1 MELLKEDGTTP
12 LNNEA
17 AQDYINELE
26 AQVKILIRSKA
37 SLVRNLDEYQGE
49 TGLTVVMKGLIIDM
63 LAEPDVIDV
72 LKDEILDVLKDEILD
87 GLPDLNDLDDRV
99 SAIEFDLENLPDE
112 YELTDT
118 VVESMTFESKVREI
132 VADAFKDISIE
143 TKIDTTNL
151 E

>member
-1 MELLKEDGTTP
+1 MKLLKEDGTTP

-26 AQVKILIRSKA
+26 AQVKLLGRAKDT
-37 SLVRNLDEYQGE
+37 LVRNLSEYQGDE
-49 TGLTVVMKGLIIDM
+49 GFNLVLTELVMNILTTPDTI
-63 LAEPDVIDV
+63 DVIRDCIT
-72 LKDEILDVLKDEILD
+72 LSRDDILD

-118 VVESMTFESKVREI
+118 VVESMTFESRVREI
-132 VADAFKDISIE
+132 VADAFRDISIE

>member
-72 LKDEILDVLKDEILD
+72 LKDEILDVL
-87 GLPDLNDLDDRV
+87 PDLDDLDSRV
-99 SAIEFDLENLPDE
+99 GELEYKEEQLPDD
-112 YELTDT
+112 YEVIDN
-118 VVESMTFESKVREI
+118 VVESNDFESKVREI
-132 VADAFKDISIE
+132 VAVAFNDVSVDVKFN
-143 TKIDTTNL
+143 TTNL

>member
-26 AQVKILIRSKA
+26 AQVKLLGRAKDT
-37 SLVRNLDEYQGE
+37 LVRNLSEYQGDE
-49 TGLTVVMKGLIIDM
+49 GFNLVLTELVMNILTTPDTI
-63 LAEPDVIDV
+63 DVIRDCIT
-72 LKDEILDVLKDEILD
+72 LSRDDILD

-118 VVESMTFESKVREI
+118 VVESMTFESRVREI

>member
-26 AQVKILIRSKA
+26 AQVKLLGRAKDT
-37 SLVRNLDEYQGE
+37 LVRNLSEYQGDE
-49 TGLTVVMKGLIIDM
+49 GFNLVLTELVMNILTTPDTI
-63 LAEPDVIDV
+63 DVIRD
-72 LKDEILDVLKDEILD
+72 DILD

-132 VADAFKDISIE
+132 VADAFRDISIE

>member
-37 SLVRNLDEYQGE
+37 SLVHNLDEYQGE

-72 LKDEILDVLKDEILD
+72 LKDEILDVL
-87 GLPDLNDLDDRV
+87 PDLDDLDSRV
-99 SAIEFDLENLPDE
+99 GELEYKEEQLPDD
-112 YELTDT
+112 YEVIDN
-118 VVESMTFESKVREI
+118 VVESNDFESKVREI
-132 VADAFKDISIE
+132 VAVAFNDVSVDVKFN
-143 TKIDTTNL
+143 TTNL

>member
-1 MELLKEDGTTP
+1 MKLLKEDGTTP

-37 SLVRNLDEYQGE
+37 SLVHNLDEYQGE

-72 LKDEILDVLKDEILD
+72 LKDEILDVL
-87 GLPDLNDLDDRV
+87 PDLDDLDSRV
-99 SAIEFDLENLPDE
+99 GELEYKEEQLPDE
-112 YELTDT
+112 YEVIDN
-118 VVESMTFESKVREI
+118 VVESNDFESKVREI
-132 VADAFKDISIE
+132 VAVAFNDVSVDVKFN
-143 TKIDTTNL
+143 TTNL

>member
-26 AQVKILIRSKA
+26 AQVKLLGRAKDT
-37 SLVRNLDEYQGE
+37 LVRNLSEYQGDE
-49 TGLTVVMKGLIIDM
+49 GFNLVLTELVMNILTTPDTI
-63 LAEPDVIDV
+63 DVIRDCIN
-72 LKDEILDVLKDEILD
+72 LSRDDILD

-118 VVESMTFESKVREI
+118 VVESMTFESRVREI
-132 VADAFKDISIE
+132 VADAFRDISIE

>member
-26 AQVKILIRSKA
+26 AQVKLLGRAKDT
-37 SLVRNLDEYQGE
+37 LVRNLSEYQGDE
-49 TGLTVVMKGLIIDM
+49 GFNLVLTELVMNILTTPDTI
-63 LAEPDVIDV
+63 DVIRD
-72 LKDEILDVLKDEILD
+72 DILD

-112 YELTDT
+112 L
-118 VVESMTFESKVREI
+118 
-132 VADAFKDISIE
+132 
-143 TKIDTTNL
+143 
-151 E
+151 

>member
-1 MELLKEDGTTP
+1 MKLLKEDGTTP

-26 AQVKILIRSKA
+26 AQVKLLGRAKDT
-37 SLVRNLDEYQGE
+37 LVRNLSEYQGDE
-49 TGLTVVMKGLIIDM
+49 GFNLVLTELVMNILTTPDTI
-63 LAEPDVIDV
+63 DVIRD
-72 LKDEILDVLKDEILD
+72 DILD

>member
-1 MELLKEDGTTP
+1 MLLM
-12 LNNEA
+12 
-17 AQDYINELE
+17 Y
-26 AQVKILIRSKA
+26 
-37 SLVRNLDEYQGE
+37 
-49 TGLTVVMKGLIIDM
+49 
-63 LAEPDVIDV
+63 
-72 LKDEILDVLKDEILD
+72 LKMRYF

-118 VVESMTFESKVREI
+118 VVESMTFESRVREI

>member
-37 SLVRNLDEYQGE
+37 SLVHNLDEYQGE

-72 LKDEILDVLKDEILD
+72 LKDEILDVL
-87 GLPDLNDLDDRV
+87 PDLDDLDSRV
-99 SAIEFDLENLPDE
+99 GELEYKEEQLPDD
-112 YELTDT
+112 YEIIDN
-118 VVESMTFESKVREI
+118 VVESNDFESKVREI
-132 VADAFKDISIE
+132 VAVAFNDVSVDVKFN
-143 TKIDTTNL
+143 TTNL

>member
-49 TGLTVVMKGLIIDM
+49 TGLTVVMKDLIIDM

-72 LKDEILDVLKDEILD
+72 LKDEILY
-87 GLPDLNDLDDRV
+87 GLPDLDDLDSRV
-99 SAIEFDLENLPDE
+99 GELEYKEEQLPDD
-112 YELTDT
+112 YEVIDN
-118 VVESMTFESKVREI
+118 VVESNDFESKVREI
-132 VADAFKDISIE
+132 VAVAFNDVSVDVKFN
-143 TKIDTTNL
+143 TTNL

>member
-26 AQVKILIRSKA
+26 AQVKLLGRAKDT
-37 SLVRNLDEYQGE
+37 LVRNLSEYQGDE
-49 TGLTVVMKGLIIDM
+49 GFNLVLTELVMNILTTPDTI
-63 LAEPDVIDV
+63 DVIRD
-72 LKDEILDVLKDEILD
+72 DILD

-99 SAIEFDLENLPDE
+99 SAIEFDLENLPDS
-112 YELTDT
+112 YEITDT
-118 VVESMTFESKVREI
+118 VTESMDFESKTREL
-132 VADAFKDISIE
+132 VAVALQDISIE

>member
-26 AQVKILIRSKA
+26 AQVKLLGRAKDT
-37 SLVRNLDEYQGE
+37 LVRNLSEYQGDE
-49 TGLTVVMKGLIIDM
+49 GFNLVLTELVMNILITPDTI
-63 LAEPDVIDV
+63 DVIRDCIT
-72 LKDEILDVLKDEILD
+72 LSRDDILD

-118 VVESMTFESKVREI
+118 VVESMTFESRVREI

>member
-12 LNNEA
+12 LSNEA

-72 LKDEILDVLKDEILD
+72 LKDEILD
-87 GLPDLNDLDDRV
+87 GLPDLDDLDSRV
-99 SAIEFDLENLPDE
+99 GELEYKEEQLPDD
-112 YELTDT
+112 YEVIDN
-118 VVESMTFESKVREI
+118 VVESNDFESKVREI
-132 VADAFKDISIE
+132 VAVAFNDVSVDVKFN
-143 TKIDTTNL
+143 TTNL

>member
-26 AQVKILIRSKA
+26 AQVKLLGRAKDT
-37 SLVRNLDEYQGE
+37 LVRNLSEYQGDE
-49 TGLTVVMKGLIIDM
+49 GFNLVLTELVMNILTTPDTI
-63 LAEPDVIDV
+63 DVIRDCIN
-72 LKDEILDVLKDEILD
+72 LSRDDILD

-132 VADAFKDISIE
+132 VADAFRDISIE

>member
-12 LNNEA
+12 LSNEA

-72 LKDEILDVLKDEILD
+72 LKDEILDVL
-87 GLPDLNDLDDRV
+87 PDLDDLDSRV
-99 SAIEFDLENLPDE
+99 GELEYKEEQLPDD
-112 YELTDT
+112 YEVIDN
-118 VVESMTFESKVREI
+118 VVESNDFESKVREI
-132 VADAFKDISIE
+132 VAVAFNDVSVDVKFN
-143 TKIDTTNL
+143 TTNL

>member
-1 MELLKEDGTTP
+1 MKLLKEDGTTP

-26 AQVKILIRSKA
+26 AQVKLLGRAKDT
-37 SLVRNLDEYQGE
+37 LVRNLSEYQGDE
-49 TGLTVVMKGLIIDM
+49 GFNLVLTELVMNILTTPDTI
-63 LAEPDVIDV
+63 DVIRD
-72 LKDEILDVLKDEILD
+72 DILD

-118 VVESMTFESKVREI
+118 VVESMTFESRVREI
-132 VADAFKDISIE
+132 VADAFRDISIE

>member
-72 LKDEILDVLKDEILD
+72 LKDEILD
-87 GLPDLNDLDDRV
+87 GLPDLDDLDSRV
-99 SAIEFDLENLPDE
+99 GELEYKEEQLPDD
-112 YELTDT
+112 YEVIDN
-118 VVESMTFESKVREI
+118 VVESNDFESKVREI
-132 VADAFKDISIE
+132 VAVAFNDVSVDVKFN
-143 TKIDTTNL
+143 TTNL

>member
-26 AQVKILIRSKA
+26 AQVKLLGRAKDT
-37 SLVRNLDEYQGE
+37 LVRNLSEYQGDE
-49 TGLTVVMKGLIIDM
+49 GFNLVLTELVMNILTTPDTI
-63 LAEPDVIDV
+63 DVIRDCIT
-72 LKDEILDVLKDEILD
+72 LSRDDILD

-132 VADAFKDISIE
+132 VADAFRDISIE

>member
-37 SLVRNLDEYQGE
+37 SLVHNLDEYQGE

-72 LKDEILDVLKDEILD
+72 LKDEILEV
-87 GLPDLNDLDDRV
+87 LPDLDDLDSRV
-99 SAIEFDLENLPDE
+99 GELEYKEEQLPDD
-112 YELTDT
+112 YEVIDN
-118 VVESMTFESKVREI
+118 VVESNDFESKVREI
-132 VADAFKDISIE
+132 VAVAFNDVSVDVKFN
-143 TKIDTTNL
+143 TTNL

>member
-37 SLVRNLDEYQGE
+37 SLVHNLDEYQGE

-72 LKDEILDVLKDEILD
+72 LKDEILDVL
-87 GLPDLNDLDDRV
+87 PDLDDLDSR
-99 SAIEFDLENLPDE
+99 IGELEYKEEQLPDE
-112 YELTDT
+112 YEVIDN
-118 VVESMTFESKVREI
+118 VVESNDFESKVREI
-132 VADAFKDISIE
+132 VAVAFNDVSVDVKFN
-143 TKIDTTNL
+143 TTNL

>member
-37 SLVRNLDEYQGE
+37 SLVHNLDEYQGE

-72 LKDEILDVLKDEILD
+72 LKDEILD
-87 GLPDLNDLDDRV
+87 GLPDLDDLDSRV
-99 SAIEFDLENLPDE
+99 GELEYKEEQLPDD
-112 YELTDT
+112 YEVIDN
-118 VVESMTFESKVREI
+118 VVESNDFESKVREI
-132 VADAFKDISIE
+132 VAVAFNDVSVDVKFN
-143 TKIDTTNL
+143 TTNL

>member
-26 AQVKILIRSKA
+26 AQVKLLGRAKDT
-37 SLVRNLDEYQGE
+37 LVRNLSEYQGDE
-49 TGLTVVMKGLIIDM
+49 GFNLVLTELVMNILTTPDTI
-63 LAEPDVIDV
+63 DVIRD
-72 LKDEILDVLKDEILD
+72 DILD

-118 VVESMTFESKVREI
+118 VVESMTFESRVREI

>member
-37 SLVRNLDEYQGE
+37 SLVHNLDEYQGE

-72 LKDEILDVLKDEILD
+72 LKDEILD
-87 GLPDLNDLDDRV
+87 GLPDLDDLDSRV
-99 SAIEFDLENLPDE
+99 GELEYKEEQLPDD
-112 YELTDT
+112 YEIIDN
-118 VVESMTFESKVREI
+118 VVESNDFESKVREI
-132 VADAFKDISIE
+132 VAVAFNDVSVDVKFN
-143 TKIDTTNL
+143 TTNL

>member
-1 MELLKEDGTTP
+1 MKLLKEDGTTP

-26 AQVKILIRSKA
+26 AQVKLLGRAKDT
-37 SLVRNLDEYQGE
+37 LVRNLSEYQGDE
-49 TGLTVVMKGLIIDM
+49 GFNLVLTELVMNILTTPDTI
-63 LAEPDVIDV
+63 DVIRDCIT
-72 LKDEILDVLKDEILD
+72 LSRDDILD

-118 VVESMTFESKVREI
+118 VVESMTFESRVREI

>member
-26 AQVKILIRSKA
+26 AQVKLLGRAKDT
-37 SLVRNLDEYQGE
+37 LVRNLSEYQGDE
-49 TGLTVVMKGLIIDM
+49 GFNLVLTELVMNILTTPDTI
-63 LAEPDVIDV
+63 DVIRDCIT
-72 LKDEILDVLKDEILD
+72 LSRDDILD

-99 SAIEFDLENLPDE
+99 SAIEFDLENLPDS
-112 YELTDT
+112 YEITDT
-118 VVESMTFESKVREI
+118 VTESMDFESKTREL
-132 VADAFKDISIE
+132 VAVALQDISIE

>member
-26 AQVKILIRSKA
+26 AQVKLLGRAKDT
-37 SLVRNLDEYQGE
+37 LVRNLSEYQGDE
-49 TGLTVVMKGLIIDM
+49 GFNLVLTELVMNILTTPDTI
-63 LAEPDVIDV
+63 DVIRDCIT
-72 LKDEILDVLKDEILD
+72 LSRDDILD

>member
-26 AQVKILIRSKA
+26 AQVKLLGRAKDT
-37 SLVRNLDEYQGE
+37 LVRNLSEYQGDE
-49 TGLTVVMKGLIIDM
+49 GFNLVLTELVMNILTTPDTI
-63 LAEPDVIDV
+63 DVIRDCIT
-72 LKDEILDVLKDEILD
+72 LSRDDILD

-118 VVESMTFESKVREI
+118 VVESMTFESRVREI
-132 VADAFKDISIE
+132 VADAFRDISIE

>member
-1 MELLKEDGTTP
+1 MKLLKEDGTTP

-26 AQVKILIRSKA
+26 AQVKLLGRAKDT
-37 SLVRNLDEYQGE
+37 LVRNLSEYQGDE
-49 TGLTVVMKGLIIDM
+49 GFNLVLTELVMNILTTPDTI
-63 LAEPDVIDV
+63 DVIRDCIN
-72 LKDEILDVLKDEILD
+72 LSRDDILD

-132 VADAFKDISIE
+132 VADAFRDISIE

>member
-1 MELLKEDGTTP
+1 MKLLKEDGTTP

-26 AQVKILIRSKA
+26 AQVKLLGRAKDT
-37 SLVRNLDEYQGE
+37 LVRNLSEYQGDE
-49 TGLTVVMKGLIIDM
+49 GFNLVLTELVMNILTTPDTI
-63 LAEPDVIDV
+63 DVIRD
-72 LKDEILDVLKDEILD
+72 DILD

-132 VADAFKDISIE
+132 VAEAFRDISIE

>member
-26 AQVKILIRSKA
+26 AQVKLLGRAKDT
-37 SLVRNLDEYQGE
+37 LVRNLSEYQGDE
-49 TGLTVVMKGLIIDM
+49 GFNLVLTELVMNILTTPDTI
-63 LAEPDVIDV
+63 DVIRD
-72 LKDEILDVLKDEILD
+72 DILD

>member
-1 MELLKEDGTTP
+1 MKLLKEDGTTP

-26 AQVKILIRSKA
+26 AQVKLLGRAKDT
-37 SLVRNLDEYQGE
+37 LVRNLSEYQGDE
-49 TGLTVVMKGLIIDM
+49 GFNLVLTELVMNILTTPDTI
-63 LAEPDVIDV
+63 DVIRD
-72 LKDEILDVLKDEILD
+72 DILD

-99 SAIEFDLENLPDE
+99 SAIEFDLENLPDS
-112 YELTDT
+112 YEITDT
-118 VVESMTFESKVREI
+118 VTESMDFESKTREL
-132 VADAFKDISIE
+132 VAVALQDISIE

>member
-72 LKDEILDVLKDEILD
+72 LKDEILDVL
-87 GLPDLNDLDDRV
+87 PDLDDLDSR
-99 SAIEFDLENLPDE
+99 IGELEYKEEQLPDD
-112 YELTDT
+112 YEVIDN
-118 VVESMTFESKVREI
+118 VVESNDFESKVREI
-132 VADAFKDISIE
+132 VAVAFNDVSVDVKFN
-143 TKIDTTNL
+143 TTNL

>member
-1 MELLKEDGTTP
+1 MKLLKEDGTTP

-26 AQVKILIRSKA
+26 AQVKLLGRAKDT
-37 SLVRNLDEYQGE
+37 LVRNLSEYQGDE
-49 TGLTVVMKGLIIDM
+49 GFNLVLTELVMNILTTPDTI
-63 LAEPDVIDV
+63 DVIRDCIN
-72 LKDEILDVLKDEILD
+72 LSRDDILD

-118 VVESMTFESKVREI
+118 VVESMTFESRVREI
-132 VADAFKDISIE
+132 VADAFRDISIE